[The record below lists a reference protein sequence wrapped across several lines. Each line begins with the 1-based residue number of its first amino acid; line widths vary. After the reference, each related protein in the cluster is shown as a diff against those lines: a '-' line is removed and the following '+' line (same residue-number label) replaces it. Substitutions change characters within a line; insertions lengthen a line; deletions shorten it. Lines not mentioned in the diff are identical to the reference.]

1 MLGNGIGSL
10 NGFERG
16 TKKRLDTKSLSLS
29 KPLFVNGGRLY
40 KLERAIADES
50 FPLGGGKWRGTL
62 GKNAVHLL
70 DDKVDVGI
78 NVHLP
83 WRQGE
88 VLKFSSNLPLDFGIP
103 EGTFGKEDFGVGD
116 FLLVAGEKSNI
127 DGGENVVILEI
138 NLLDTFGFPSFA
150 PRRLNGGKVKV
161 VVCVGHENGVLE
173 PMVDKNIVN
182 PPLRTIGM
190 FPRPRFIGLPF
201 LKCAWGN
208 EFVRGEKPH
217 EQRRI
222 GVGLFGVKISN
233 VWGCLG
239 TNSRTGVDQGNDA
252 GGWLG
257 PAVEEFGERGPPFL
271 AFSFWP
277 TCMGAVTGDNVD
289 DKKGRGNADD
299 HPAAVEVAMPKNS
312 ELIFVKTMGL
322 FSFVGIGSL
331 AICPQLQVSTASIAR
346 SSNAD
351 NAL

>member
-1 MLGNGIGSL
+1 M
-10 NGFERG
+10 
-16 TKKRLDTKSLSLS
+16 
-29 KPLFVNGGRLY
+29 
-40 KLERAIADES
+40 LERVVADES
-50 FPLGGGKWRGTL
+50 FPLGGWKWRGTP
-62 GKNAVHLL
+62 GKNVVHLL
-70 DDKVDVGI
+70 NDIVDMGV
-78 NVHLP
+78 NVNLP
-83 WRQGE
+83 WRQWE
-88 VLKFSSNLPLDFGIP
+88 TLKFSSNFPLDIWIS
-103 EGTFGKEDFGVGD
+103 EGTFGKEDLGAGSL
-116 FLLVAGEKSNI
+116 LLVAGEEGNI
-127 DGGENVVILEI
+127 NGGENVVVFGI

-150 PRRLNGGKVKV
+150 PGRLNSGKVKV
-161 VVCVGHENGVLE
+161 MVRVGHEDGILE
-173 PMVDKNIVN
+173 TMVDKYIVN

-190 FPRPRFIGLPF
+190 FPSPRFIGLPF

-208 EFVRGEKPH
+208 EFVRGKKTH

-233 VWGCLG
+233 EWGYLG
-239 TNSRTGVDQGNDA
+239 TNSRIGVDQGNDA

-299 HPAAVEVAMPKNS
+299 HPAAIEVAMPKNS

-322 FSFVGIGSL
+322 FSFVSIGSL
-331 AICPQLQVSTASIAR
+331 AIGPQLQVSTASIAR